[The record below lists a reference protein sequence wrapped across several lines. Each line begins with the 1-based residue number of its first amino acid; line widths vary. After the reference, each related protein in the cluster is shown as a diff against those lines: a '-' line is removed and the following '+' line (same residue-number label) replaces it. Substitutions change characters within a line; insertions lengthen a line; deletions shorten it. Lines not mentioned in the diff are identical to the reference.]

1 MCHHAGNGEI
11 AGPCGVFVLVRQQV
25 PGPMFNPH
33 ETQEDGFAHKLAM
46 LFFASVLVLISLFLH
61 FDSALKYSLL
71 TSFGDTVEGRI
82 VALQNAPQDPAVI
95 EKRKRENPRNFL
107 KNPSTWTRGDTLVID
122 YRPKNESLRTLVV
135 TLPANLVDKK
145 TREAIDVVYL
155 PVNPKI
161 AYPAEFLAGFAFD
174 NKVFKISLIIGL
186 VLFWLGLEEGWAWAR
201 FRRRM
206 RRY

>member
-1 MCHHAGNGEI
+1 
-11 AGPCGVFVLVRQQV
+11 
-25 PGPMFNPH
+25 MFNPH

-46 LFFASVLVLISLFLH
+46 LFFASMLVLISLFLH

-71 TSFGDTVEGRI
+71 TSFGDTVEGRV
-82 VALQNAPQDPAVI
+82 VALQNAPMDAAAI

-107 KNPSTWTRGDTLVID
+107 KNPRTWMRGDTLVID
-122 YRPKNESLRTLVV
+122 YRPENAGLETLVV
-135 TLPANLVDKK
+135 TLPANLADKK
-145 TREAIDVVYL
+145 TRDAIDVVYL

-174 NKVFKISLIIGL
+174 NKVFKVSLIIGL
-186 VLFWLGLEEGWAWAR
+186 IVFWLALEEGWAWAR

>member
-1 MCHHAGNGEI
+1 MY
-11 AGPCGVFVLVRQQV
+11 
-25 PGPMFNPH
+25 NPH

-71 TSFGDTVEGRI
+71 TSFGETVEGQVI
-82 VALQNAPQDPAVI
+82 ALQNAPRDATAI
-95 EKRKRENPRNFL
+95 ERRKRENPRNFL
-107 KNPSTWTRGDTLVID
+107 KNPAIWTRGDRLVID
-122 YRPKNESLRTLVV
+122 YRPESASPQTLVV

-145 TREAIDVVYL
+145 TRDAIDVVYL

-161 AYPAEFLAGFAFD
+161 AYPAEFLPGFAFD
-174 NKVFKISLIIGL
+174 SKVFKVSLIIGL
-186 VLFWLGLEEGWAWAR
+186 VLCWLAIEEGSAWAR
-201 FRRRM
+201 FRRKM